1 MYDPA
6 SKPAGAPDAGLG
18 WRLFGVLL
26 VIAGVLLTGFS
37 GLCTAAVLMDPGG
50 GPELGD
56 LTSAAIVVGGPFIL
70 VGLLMWWGGVKAF
83 KKGRR
88 AQAALQAAA
97 TATAAEKSPE
107 PPAPG

>member
-37 GLCTAAVLMDPGG
+37 GLCTAAVLIDPGG

-70 VGLLMWWGGVKAF
+70 VGLLMWWGGVRAF

-88 AQAALQAAA
+88 AQAAAQPARAAPD
-97 TATAAEKSPE
+97 TRPPE
-107 PPAPG
+107 PPAAG